1 MKTGGRKLVW
11 VLLMMTIG
19 VMGGNGQVL
28 GQMPG
33 LKAGPWKAS
42 LIRQDGEKVIFN
54 FDLQYQRRKPVIY
67 IVNAEER
74 MEVRLITQRKD
85 SVFIDMP
92 FFESEF
98 RLQLQPDGS
107 LSGQWIKATSGKN
120 VVWTFEASPTPAP
133 RFEVKAPPAYQ
144 LGGRW
149 AMTFTNRAG
158 KDHPAIAEFKQEGS
172 RLTGSILTPSGDY
185 RYLEGVVSGD
195 SLVLSTFDG
204 SHAYLFKAQVKDGQ
218 TISGGQFFGGFTN
231 YETFT
236 ASKNESAEL
245 SMASVAMA
253 LRDPA
258 EDRLNFRFP
267 DLDGRMVGIN
277 DDRFKEKVVVIQIMG
292 SWCPNCLDET
302 NFLSEYYKKNR
313 KLGLEMVALAYEYS
327 TDFKRSANSI
337 RRFQQKFGVEY
348 PMLITG
354 VTAADSLKTEK
365 TLPQLTPIKSF
376 PSTIFIGKDG
386 RVKKIHG
393 GFFGQATGVEFTKY
407 VTEFEETV
415 KALLAE

>member
-1 MKTGGRKLVW
+1 MNTGGRKLLKLIFLVAFW
-11 VLLMMTIG
+11 T
-19 VMGGNGQVL
+19 L
-28 GQMPG
+28 GDHQFAHAQKTT
-33 LKAGPWKAS
+33 LKSGPWKAA
-42 LIRQDGEKVIFN
+42 LIRQDGERVIFN
-54 FDLQYQRRKPVIY
+54 FVLQYQHRKPVIY
-67 IVNAEER
+67 IINAEER
-74 MEVRLITQRKD
+74 MEVNRIVQRKD
-85 SVFIDMP
+85 SVFINMP

-98 RLQLQPDGS
+98 RLQVRDDGS
-107 LSGQWIKATSGKN
+107 LNGQWIKATSGKN
-120 VVWTFEASPTPAP
+120 VVWAFEARPTTEP
-133 RFEVKAPPAYQ
+133 RFTVNTPPAYQ

-158 KDHPAIAEFKQEGS
+158 KEHPAIAELKQDGS
-172 RLTGSILTPSGDY
+172 KLTGSILTPSGDY

-204 SHAYLFKAQVKDGQ
+204 SHAYLFKARVVDGQ
-218 TISGGQFFGGFTN
+218 TIGGGQFFGGFTN
-231 YETFT
+231 YETFS
-236 ASKNESAEL
+236 ANKNETAEL
-245 SMASVAMA
+245 SMTSVAMS
-253 LRDPA
+253 LRNP
-258 EDRLNFRFP
+258 EQDRLDFRFP
-267 DLDGRMVGIN
+267 DLDGKMVSIN
-277 DDRFKEKVVVIQIMG
+277 DARFKGKVVVIQIMG

-302 NFLSEYYKKNR
+302 SFLSDYYKNNR
-313 KLGLEMVALAYEYS
+313 KRGLEMVALAYEYS

-348 PMLITG
+348 PMLVTG

-386 RVKKIHG
+386 RVKKVHG

-415 KALLAE
+415 NALLEE

>member
-1 MKTGGRKLVW
+1 MKTAGRKLRVVLIMIASW
-11 VLLMMTIG
+11 VL
-19 VMGGNGQVL
+19 GGKSVAFGQV
-28 GQMPG
+28 PS
-33 LKAGPWKAS
+33 LKAGSWKAA
-42 LIRQDGEKVIFN
+42 LIRQDGEKIIFK
-54 FDLQYQRRKPVIY
+54 FDLQYQQQKPVIY
-67 IVNAEER
+67 IINDEER
-74 MEVRLITQRKD
+74 MEVRLIEQRKD

-92 FFESEF
+92 FFESVF
-98 RLQLQPDGS
+98 KLRLLPDGS
-107 LSGQWIKATSGKN
+107 LSGQWIKATSGNN
-120 VVWTFEASPTPAP
+120 VVWTFEAMPSAAP
-133 RFEVKAPPAYQ
+133 RFEVKTPPAYQ

-158 KDHPAIAEFKQEGS
+158 RDHPAIAELKQEGS
-172 RLTGSILTPSGDY
+172 KLTGSILTPSGDY

-204 SHAYLFKAQVKDGQ
+204 SHAYLFKARVIDAQ
-218 TISGGQFFGGFTN
+218 TIAGGQFFGGFTN

-236 ASKNESAEL
+236 ANKNESAEL
-245 SMASVAMA
+245 SMNTVAME
-253 LRDPA
+253 LKDPA
-258 EDRLNFRFP
+258 NDRLNFRFP
-267 DLDGRMVGIN
+267 DLDGKLVGIN
-277 DDRFKEKVVVIQIMG
+277 DARFKGKVVVIQIMG

-302 NFLSEYYKKNR
+302 SFLSDYYKENR
-313 KLGLEMVALAYEYS
+313 GRGLEMVALAYEYS

-337 RRFQQKFGVEY
+337 RRFQQKFGVQY

-386 RVKKIHG
+386 RVKKVHG

-407 VTEFEETV
+407 VADFKETV
-415 KALLAE
+415 NALLAE